1 MAKDQRSLQEGFDK
15 IVDLFGD
22 VDRKLKEI
30 KGLILEINTQ
40 RAAERIA
47 AAREAAAAA
56 RTGVGP
62 EQDRRAPEG
71 EAGSESLYCSFC
83 GKGRHDVAKL
93 VAGPDVF
100 ICDECVELCA
110 DVVRVE
116 KKVGKD

>member
-1 MAKDQRSLQEGFDK
+1 MAKDQRSLQESFEK

-40 RAAERIA
+40 RAVERIA
-47 AAREAAAAA
+47 AARDAAAAA
-56 RTGVGP
+56 QAGVGA
-62 EQDRRAPEG
+62 EQYRRAAEG
-71 EAGSESLYCSFC
+71 EADPESLHCSFC
-83 GKGRHDVAKL
+83 GKGQHDVAKL
-93 VAGPDVF
+93 IAGPDVF